1 MMLIYQVLD
10 EQNHPIGE
18 YNDLDYA
25 LHNAEV
31 LTFHNSEHYYHVEE
45 INISELG
52 MSYVYAS

>member
-1 MMLIYQVLD
+1 MLIYQVLD

-25 LHNAEV
+25 LQNAEI
-31 LTFHNSEHYYHVEE
+31 LTFRNIEHYYHVEE
-45 INISELG
+45 INIHEYE